1 MADTSFSLM
10 YAAQTGGAGS
20 GLLAGGSATDSLI
33 KPLSELKEALLTA
46 SLDIR
51 SLVRE
56 QVKLGAV
63 VLGLNTALAS
73 FKVPMVTAA
82 PAAGGESKSKL
93 KAEIEQRSP
102 PAYLQSAMALETAMA
117 QIKQVQGL
125 GGDLD
130 TLSKANLELAT
141 DKRVAGSGATVV
153 DLVQVEAAA
162 GRSGIGAGLKGA
174 DKEQVLLD
182 FAQDAAV
189 NASAFGISLKS
200 AGEMLSAWQL
210 SMKLDRTQGQLLA
223 DATQHLGNSGLNA
236 TAADIGSV
244 VQQSGESAVA
254 VGILPEQ
261 LAALSAALLNADVD
275 KAGAGAAVKSI
286 SAALGKGTQGSA
298 AEQSAWKA
306 LGLDPGKLTENVPD
320 NLVKAL
326 AALKQQPA
334 EQQTELVK
342 TLFGGDD
349 GVRKLLAKPEDLQK
363 AFSLVA
369 PAKLEGTSTLVPS
382 QATQGSLASPFKGEG
397 GVRQWMGKPGEA
409 QTPLSLLK
417 PDDPLTPAYS
427 GAIER
432 SAEPAGKDPQRSW
445 NAFDASFNRLI
456 TALAP
461 DATGTLDSLTNMT
474 NGVADMAEA
483 HPKTS
488 TALALAGA
496 GLSAIVVAV
505 MAKAFGNFTDKLLKG
520 VASKLPLGLGGLIAD
535 IEDPK
540 AKKTSAGNGAGHDCC
555 CKPLGGGTGDKPK
568 PRRSSTKPRRSS
580 TKPRVRR
587 EQTGRGG
594 KSPRTVPP
602 RPLRISAPPASP
614 ARPVLPRLSGTS
626 WPASMTAFAGSSAV
640 SPAPAASLSG
650 SYAKT
655 GRLLA
660 KRAPPLRLLSAGYE
674 MVTGAMKGDTRAVV
688 SSGASLAGSSAGAA
702 VGAALGT
709 LILPGV
715 GTAIGGWLGSMAGGA
730 IGESLG
736 DKLGTQVDR
745 LGSPAQVSKDLIA
758 TSAISTIPGALATP
772 AANQPVTFN
781 STININGQDQA
792 SAQALANL
800 VVQTT
805 MGQLGQIMPTNPL
818 ATRRDAALTDGVA
831 T

>member
-1 MADTSFSLM
+1 MS
-10 YAAQTGGAGS
+10 
-20 GLLAGGSATDSLI
+20 AGGSATDSLI

-153 DLVQVEAAA
+153 DLVQVQGAA

-342 TLFGGDD
+342 TLFGGDN

-382 QATQGSLASPFKGEG
+382 QATQGSFASPFKGEG

-445 NAFDASFNRLI
+445 NAFDASLNRLI

-474 NGVADMAEA
+474 NGVADLAEA

-520 VASKLPLGLGGLIAD
+520 VASKLPLGLGGLIAK

-540 AKKTSAGNGAGHDCC
+540 AEQTSAGNGAGHDCC
-555 CKPLGGGTGDKPK
+555 CCKPLGGGSGDKLK
-568 PRRSSTKPRRSS
+568 LRRSSTKPRRSS

-614 ARPVLPRLSGTS
+614 ARPVLPRMSGTS
-626 WPASMTAFAGSSAV
+626 WLASTTAFAGSSAV

-650 SYAKT
+650 SYAKA

-674 MVTGAMKGDTRAVV
+674 MVTGVMKGDTRAVV

-758 TSAISTIPGALATP
+758 TSAISTIPGAP
-772 AANQPVTFN
+772 AITAASQPVTFN
-781 STININGQDQA
+781 STININGQDQT

-805 MGQLGQIMPTNPL
+805 MGQLGQIMPTNSL

>member
-1 MADTSFSLM
+1 MANTSFSLM

-20 GLLAGGSATDSLI
+20 GLSAGGSATDSLI

-56 QVKLGAV
+56 QIKLGAV

-125 GGDLD
+125 TGDLD
-130 TLSKANLELAT
+130 TMSKANLKLAT

-153 DLVQVEAAA
+153 DLVQVEVAA

-189 NASAFGISLKS
+189 NAAAFGISLKS
-200 AGEMLSAWQL
+200 AGEMLSAWQV

-306 LGLDPGKLTENVPD
+306 LGLDPGKLTGNVPD

-326 AALKQQPA
+326 VALKQQPA
-334 EQQTELVK
+334 EQQAALIK
-342 TLFGGDD
+342 TLFSGDD

-369 PAKLEGTSTLVPS
+369 PATLEGTSTLVSS
-382 QATQGSLASPFKGEG
+382 QATQSSLVLPFKGEG

-417 PDDPLTPAYS
+417 PNDPLTPAYS

-445 NAFDASFNRLI
+445 NAFDASLNRLI

-488 TALALAGA
+488 TALALAGV

-555 CKPLGGGTGDKPK
+555 CKPLGGGTGDRLK
-568 PRRSSTKPRRSS
+568 PRRSSI
-580 TKPRVRR
+580 KPRVRR
-587 EQTGRGG
+587 EQTAQGA
-594 KSPRTVPP
+594 KSPRTVTP
-602 RPLRISAPPASP
+602 RPPRISAPLAP
-614 ARPVLPRLSGTS
+614 PVLPRMSGTY
-626 WPASMTAFAGSSAV
+626 WPGTMTAFAGSSAV
-640 SPAPAASLSG
+640 SSAPAASLSG
-650 SYAKT
+650 SYARA

-674 MVTGAMKGDTRAVV
+674 MVTGVMKGDKRAVV

-730 IGESLG
+730 IGDSLG

-758 TSAISTIPGALATP
+758 TSAISTIPGASATT
-772 AANQPVTFN
+772 AASQPVTFN
-781 STININGQDQA
+781 STININGQDQT

-805 MGQLGQIMPTNPL
+805 MGQLGQIMPINPL

>member
-20 GLLAGGSATDSLI
+20 GLSAGGSATDSLI

-56 QVKLGAV
+56 QIKLGAV

-102 PAYLQSAMALETAMA
+102 AAYLQSAMALETAMA

-125 GGDLD
+125 SGDLD
-130 TLSKANLELAT
+130 TLSKANLKLAT

-153 DLVQVEAAA
+153 DLVQVEVAA

-200 AGEMLSAWQL
+200 AGEMLSAWQV

-244 VQQSGESAVA
+244 VQQSGESAIA
-254 VGILPEQ
+254 AGILPEQ

-275 KAGAGAAVKSI
+275 KAGAGAAVNSI
-286 SAALGKGTQGSA
+286 SAALGKGIQGSA

-326 AALKQQPA
+326 AALKQRPA
-334 EQQTELVK
+334 EQQTELIK
-342 TLFGGDD
+342 TLFSGDD

-369 PAKLEGTSTLVPS
+369 PAKLEGASTLVPS
-382 QATQGSLASPFKGEG
+382 PATQSSLASPFKGEG

-417 PDDPLTPAYS
+417 PNDPLTPAYS

-445 NAFDASFNRLI
+445 NAFDASLNRLI

-474 NGVADMAEA
+474 NGVADMAQA

-488 TALALAGA
+488 TALALAGV

-555 CKPLGGGTGDKPK
+555 CKPLGGGTGDKLK
-568 PRRSSTKPRRSS
+568 PRRSSI
-580 TKPRVRR
+580 KPRVRR

-594 KSPRTVPP
+594 KSPRTVTP
-602 RPLRISAPPASP
+602 RPPRISASPVSP
-614 ARPVLPRLSGTS
+614 ARPVLPRMSGTS

-650 SYAKT
+650 SYARA

-674 MVTGAMKGDTRAVV
+674 MVTGVMQGDKRAVV

-730 IGESLG
+730 IGDSLG
-736 DKLGTQVDR
+736 EKLGTQVDR

-758 TSAISTIPGALATP
+758 TSATSTIPGAPATT
-772 AANQPVTFN
+772 AASQPVTFN
-781 STININGQDQA
+781 STININGQDQT

>member
-10 YAAQTGGAGS
+10 YAAQTAGAGS
-20 GLLAGGSATDSLI
+20 GLSAGGSATDSLV

-56 QVKLGAV
+56 QIKLGAV

-73 FKVPMVTAA
+73 FKVPVVTAA

-102 PAYLQSAMALETAMA
+102 PAYLQSDMALETAMA
-117 QIKQVQGL
+117 QLRQVQGL
-125 GGDLD
+125 SGDLG
-130 TLSKANLELAT
+130 TLSKANLKLAT
-141 DKRVAGSGATVV
+141 DKRVSGSGATVV
-153 DLVQVEAAA
+153 DLVQVEVAA

-182 FAQDAAV
+182 FALDAAV

-200 AGEMLSAWQL
+200 AGEMLSAWQV
-210 SMKLDRTQGQLLA
+210 SMRLDQTQGQLLA
-223 DATQHLGNSGLNA
+223 DATQHLGNSGLNT

-254 VGILPEQ
+254 AGILPEQ

-275 KAGAGAAVKSI
+275 KAGAGASVKSI
-286 SAALGKGTQGSA
+286 SAALAKGPQGSA

-334 EQQTELVK
+334 EQQAALIK
-342 TLFGGDD
+342 TLFSGDD

-369 PAKLEGTSTLVPS
+369 PAKLEGTSSLVSS
-382 QATQGSLASPFKGEG
+382 QATQSSLASPFKGEG
-397 GVRQWMGKPGEA
+397 GVLQWMGKPGEA

-417 PDDPLTPAYS
+417 PNDPLTPAYS

-445 NAFDASFNRLI
+445 NAFDASLNRLI

-461 DATGTLDSLTNMT
+461 DATGSLDSLTNMT

-488 TALALAGA
+488 TALALAGV

-520 VASKLPLGLGGLIAD
+520 VASKLPFGLGGLIAD

-555 CKPLGGGTGDKPK
+555 CKPLGGGTGGRLK
-568 PRRSSTKPRRSS
+568 PRRSSI
-580 TKPRVRR
+580 KPRVRR
-587 EQTGRGG
+587 EQTGQGA
-594 KSPRTVPP
+594 KSPRTVTP
-602 RPLRISAPPASP
+602 RPPRISAPPAP
-614 ARPVLPRLSGTS
+614 PVLPRMSGS
-626 WPASMTAFAGSSAV
+626 YWPGTMTAFADSSAV
-640 SPAPAASLSG
+640 SSAPAAPLSG
-650 SYAKT
+650 SYARA

-660 KRAPPLRLLSAGYE
+660 RRAPPLRLLSAGYE
-674 MVTGAMKGDTRAVV
+674 MVNGVMSGDKRAVV
-688 SSGASLAGSSAGAA
+688 SSGASLAGSSVGAA

-715 GTAIGGWLGSMAGGA
+715 GTMVGGWLGSMAGGA

-758 TSAISTIPGALATP
+758 TSATSTNPAALAST
-772 AANQPVTFN
+772 AASQPVTFN
-781 STININGQDQA
+781 STIHINGQDQG

-805 MGQLGQIMPTNPL
+805 MSQLGQIMPTNPL

>member
-10 YAAQTGGAGS
+10 YAAQTAGAGS
-20 GLLAGGSATDSLI
+20 GLSAGGSATDSLI

-56 QVKLGAV
+56 QIKLGAV

-73 FKVPMVTAA
+73 FKVPVVTAA

-102 PAYLQSAMALETAMA
+102 PAYLQSDMALATAMA
-117 QIKQVQGL
+117 QLKQVQGL
-125 GGDLD
+125 SGDLD
-130 TLSKANLELAT
+130 RLSKANLKLAT

-153 DLVQVEAAA
+153 DLVQVEVAA

-200 AGEMLSAWQL
+200 AGEMLSAWQV

-254 VGILPEQ
+254 AGILPEQ

-334 EQQTELVK
+334 EQQAALIK
-342 TLFGGDD
+342 TLFSGDD

-369 PAKLEGTSTLVPS
+369 PAKLEGTSTLVSS
-382 QATQGSLASPFKGEG
+382 QAAQSSLASPFKGEG

-417 PDDPLTPAYS
+417 PNDPLIPAYS

-445 NAFDASFNRLI
+445 NAFDASLNRLI

-488 TALALAGA
+488 TALAVAGA

-520 VASKLPLGLGGLIAD
+520 VASKLPFGLGGLIAD

-540 AKKTSAGNGAGHDCC
+540 AKKTSAGDSAGHDCCC
-555 CKPLGGGTGDKPK
+555 CKPLGGGTGGKLK
-568 PRRSSTKPRRSS
+568 PRQSSIRARVGREKIGRVTPRA
-580 TKPRVRR
+580 PRIRA
-587 EQTGRGG
+587 
-594 KSPRTVPP
+594 P
-602 RPLRISAPPASP
+602 SAPLAPP
-614 ARPVLPRLSGTS
+614 TRPVFPLMSGT
-626 WPASMTAFAGSSAV
+626 PIPGTMTAFAGSSAV
-640 SPAPAASLSG
+640 RSAPAARLSG
-650 SYAKT
+650 SYARA

-660 KRAPPLRLLSAGYE
+660 RRAPPLRLLSAGYE
-674 MVTGAMKGDTRAVV
+674 MVTGVMKGDKRAVV

-715 GTAIGGWLGSMAGGA
+715 GTMVGGWLGSMAGGA
-730 IGESLG
+730 IGDSLG
-736 DKLGTQVDR
+736 DKLGKQVDR

-758 TSAISTIPGALATP
+758 TSATSTIPAALATTATT
-772 AANQPVTFN
+772 AASQPVTFN
-781 STININGQDQA
+781 STIHINGQDQG

-805 MGQLGQIMPTNPL
+805 MSQLGQIMPTNPL

>member
-10 YAAQTGGAGS
+10 YAAQTAGAGS
-20 GLLAGGSATDSLI
+20 GLSAGGSATDSLI

-56 QVKLGAV
+56 QIKLGAV

-125 GGDLD
+125 TGDLD
-130 TLSKANLELAT
+130 TMSKANLKLAT
-141 DKRVAGSGATVV
+141 DKRFAGSGATVV
-153 DLVQVEAAA
+153 DLVQVEVAA

-200 AGEMLSAWQL
+200 AGEMLSAWQV

-254 VGILPEQ
+254 AGILPEQ

-275 KAGAGAAVKSI
+275 KAGAGASVKSI
-286 SAALGKGTQGSA
+286 SAALAKGPQGSA

-320 NLVKAL
+320 SLVKAL

-334 EQQTELVK
+334 EQQAALIK
-342 TLFGGDD
+342 TLFSGDD

-382 QATQGSLASPFKGEG
+382 QATQSSLASPFKGEG
-397 GVRQWMGKPGEA
+397 GVRQWMGKPGQA

-417 PDDPLTPAYS
+417 PNDPLTPAYS

-445 NAFDASFNRLI
+445 NAFDASLNRLI

-474 NGVADMAEA
+474 NGVADIAEA

-488 TALALAGA
+488 TALALAGV

-520 VASKLPLGLGGLIAD
+520 VASKLPFGLGGLIAD

-555 CKPLGGGTGDKPK
+555 CKPLGGGTGGRLK
-568 PRRSSTKPRRSS
+568 PRRSSI
-580 TKPRVRR
+580 KPRVRR
-587 EQTGRGG
+587 EQTGQGA
-594 KSPRTVPP
+594 KSPRTVTP
-602 RPLRISAPPASP
+602 RPPRISAPPAP
-614 ARPVLPRLSGTS
+614 PVLPRMSGTY
-626 WPASMTAFAGSSAV
+626 WPGTMTAFAGSSAV
-640 SPAPAASLSG
+640 SPAPAAPLSG
-650 SYAKT
+650 SYARA

-660 KRAPPLRLLSAGYE
+660 RRAPPLRLLSAGYE
-674 MVTGAMKGDTRAVV
+674 MVNGVMSGDKRAVV
-688 SSGASLAGSSAGAA
+688 SSGASLAGSSVGAA

-715 GTAIGGWLGSMAGGA
+715 GTMVGGWLGSMAGGA

-758 TSAISTIPGALATP
+758 TSATSTIPAALAST
-772 AANQPVTFN
+772 AASQPVTFN
-781 STININGQDQA
+781 STIHINGQDQG

-805 MGQLGQIMPTNPL
+805 MSQLGQIMPTNPL

>member
-20 GLLAGGSATDSLI
+20 GLSAGGSATDSLI

-56 QVKLGAV
+56 QIKLGAV

-125 GGDLD
+125 SGDLD

-153 DLVQVEAAA
+153 DLVQVEVAA

-223 DATQHLGNSGLNA
+223 DATQHLGKSGLNA

-286 SAALGKGTQGSA
+286 SAALDKGTQGSA

-342 TLFGGDD
+342 TLFGGND

-382 QATQGSLASPFKGEG
+382 QAIQSSLASPFKGEG

-409 QTPLSLLK
+409 QTPLSLLE
-417 PDDPLTPAYS
+417 PNDPLTPAYS

-445 NAFDASFNRLI
+445 NAFDASLNRLI

-555 CKPLGGGTGDKPK
+555 CKPLGGGTGDKL
-568 PRRSSTKPRRSS
+568 KPRRSS

-594 KSPRTVPP
+594 KSPRTVTP

-614 ARPVLPRLSGTS
+614 ARPVLPRMSGTS

-650 SYAKT
+650 SYAKA

-674 MVTGAMKGDTRAVV
+674 MVTGVMKGDTRAVV

-758 TSAISTIPGALATP
+758 TSAISTIPGAP
-772 AANQPVTFN
+772 AITAASQPVTFN
-781 STININGQDQA
+781 STININGQDQT

-805 MGQLGQIMPTNPL
+805 MGQLGQIMPTNSL

>member
-20 GLLAGGSATDSLI
+20 GLSAGGSATDSLI

-56 QVKLGAV
+56 QIKLGAV
-63 VLGLNTALAS
+63 VLGLNTSLAS
-73 FKVPMVTAA
+73 FKVPVVTAA

-102 PAYLQSAMALETAMA
+102 PAYLQSDMALKTAMA
-117 QIKQVQGL
+117 QLKQVQGL
-125 GGDLD
+125 SGDLD
-130 TLSKANLELAT
+130 TLSKANLKLAT
-141 DKRVAGSGATVV
+141 DKRVAGTGATVV
-153 DLVQVEAAA
+153 DLVQVEVAA
-162 GRSGIGAGLKGA
+162 GRSGIGAGLKGT

-182 FAQDAAV
+182 FARDAAV

-200 AGEMLSAWQL
+200 AGEMLSGWQV

-223 DATQHLGNSGLNA
+223 DATQRLGNSGLNA

-254 VGILPEQ
+254 AGILPEQ

-306 LGLDPGKLTENVPD
+306 LGLDPGKLTESVPD

-334 EQQTELVK
+334 EQQAALIK
-342 TLFGGDD
+342 TLFSGDD

-363 AFSLVA
+363 AFSLIA
-369 PAKLEGTSTLVPS
+369 PTTLQGTSTLVS
-382 QATQGSLASPFKGEG
+382 SRAAQSSLASSFAGEG

-409 QTPLSLLK
+409 KTPISLLK

-432 SAEPAGKDPQRSW
+432 SAEPTGKDPQRSW
-445 NAFDASFNRLI
+445 NAFDASLNRLI

-520 VASKLPLGLGGLIAD
+520 VASKLPFGLGGLIAD

-540 AKKTSAGNGAGHDCC
+540 AKQTSAGNGAGHDCC
-555 CKPLGGGTGDKPK
+555 CCKPLGGRTGDKLK
-568 PRRSSTKPRRSS
+568 PRQSSIRA
-580 TKPRVRR
+580 RVRGV
-587 EQTGRGG
+587 QTGRDV
-594 KSPRTVPP
+594 KSPRAVTP
-602 RPLRISAPPASP
+602 RPPRISAPP
-614 ARPVLPRLSGTS
+614 ARPVLPRMSSTYWPGT
-626 WPASMTAFAGSSAV
+626 MTAFAGSSAV
-640 SPAPAASLSG
+640 SSAPAAPLSG
-650 SYAKT
+650 SYARA

-660 KRAPPLRLLSAGYE
+660 RRAPPLRLLSAGYE
-674 MVTGAMKGDTRAVV
+674 MVTGVMNGDKRAVV

-715 GTAIGGWLGSMAGGA
+715 GTMVGGWLGSMAGGA
-730 IGESLG
+730 IGDSLG
-736 DKLGTQVDR
+736 DKLGKQVDR

-758 TSAISTIPGALATP
+758 TSTIPAALATT
-772 AANQPVTFN
+772 AASQPVTFN
-781 STININGQDQA
+781 STIHINGQDQG

-805 MGQLGQIMPTNPL
+805 MNQLGQIMPTNPL

>member
-10 YAAQTGGAGS
+10 YAAQTAGAGS
-20 GLLAGGSATDSLI
+20 GLSAGGPATDSLV

-56 QVKLGAV
+56 QIKLGAV

-73 FKVPMVTAA
+73 FKVPVVTAA

-102 PAYLQSAMALETAMA
+102 PAYLQSDMALETAMA
-117 QIKQVQGL
+117 QLRQVQGL
-125 GGDLD
+125 SGDLG
-130 TLSKANLELAT
+130 TLSKANLKLAT
-141 DKRVAGSGATVV
+141 DKRVSGSGATVV
-153 DLVQVEAAA
+153 DLVQVEVAA

-182 FAQDAAV
+182 FALDAAV

-200 AGEMLSAWQL
+200 AGEMLSAWQV
-210 SMKLDRTQGQLLA
+210 SMRLDQTQGQLLA
-223 DATQHLGNSGLNA
+223 DATQHLGNSGLNT

-254 VGILPEQ
+254 AGILPEQ

-275 KAGAGAAVKSI
+275 KAGAGASVKSI
-286 SAALGKGTQGSA
+286 SAALAKGPQGSA

-334 EQQTELVK
+334 EQQAALIK
-342 TLFGGDD
+342 TLFSGDD

-369 PAKLEGTSTLVPS
+369 PAKLEGTSSLVSS
-382 QATQGSLASPFKGEG
+382 QATQSSLASPFKGEG
-397 GVRQWMGKPGEA
+397 GVLQWMGKPGEA

-417 PDDPLTPAYS
+417 PNDPLTPAYS

-432 SAEPAGKDPQRSW
+432 SAEPVGKDPQRSW
-445 NAFDASFNRLI
+445 NAFDASLNRLI

-488 TALALAGA
+488 TALALAGV

-520 VASKLPLGLGGLIAD
+520 VASKLPFGLGGLIAD

-555 CKPLGGGTGDKPK
+555 CKPLGGGTGDRLK
-568 PRRSSTKPRRSS
+568 PRRSSI
-580 TKPRVRR
+580 KPRVRR
-587 EQTGRGG
+587 EQTGQGA
-594 KSPRTVPP
+594 KSPRTVTP
-602 RPLRISAPPASP
+602 RPPRISAPPAP
-614 ARPVLPRLSGTS
+614 PVLPRMSGS
-626 WPASMTAFAGSSAV
+626 YWPGTMTAFAGSSAV
-640 SPAPAASLSG
+640 SSAPAAPLSG
-650 SYAKT
+650 SYARA

-660 KRAPPLRLLSAGYE
+660 RRAPPLRLLSAGYE
-674 MVTGAMKGDTRAVV
+674 MVNGVMSGDKRAVV
-688 SSGASLAGSSAGAA
+688 SSGASLAGSSVGAA

-715 GTAIGGWLGSMAGGA
+715 GTMVGGWLGSMAGGA

-758 TSAISTIPGALATP
+758 TSATSTNPAALAST
-772 AANQPVTFN
+772 AASQPVTFN
-781 STININGQDQA
+781 STIHINGQDQG

-805 MGQLGQIMPTNPL
+805 MSQLGQIMPTNPL

>member
-20 GLLAGGSATDSLI
+20 GLSAGGSATDSLI

-56 QVKLGAV
+56 QIKLGAV
-63 VLGLNTALAS
+63 VLGLNTSLAS
-73 FKVPMVTAA
+73 FKVPVVTAA

-102 PAYLQSAMALETAMA
+102 PAYLKSDMALKTAMA
-117 QIKQVQGL
+117 QLKQVQGL
-125 GGDLD
+125 SGDLD
-130 TLSKANLELAT
+130 TLSKANLKLAT
-141 DKRVAGSGATVV
+141 DKRVAGTGATVV
-153 DLVQVEAAA
+153 DLVQVEVAA
-162 GRSGIGAGLKGA
+162 GRSGIGAGLKGT

-182 FAQDAAV
+182 FARDAAV

-200 AGEMLSAWQL
+200 AGEMLSGWQV

-223 DATQHLGNSGLNA
+223 DATQRLGNSGLNA

-254 VGILPEQ
+254 AGILPEQ

-306 LGLDPGKLTENVPD
+306 LGLDPGKLTESVPD

-334 EQQTELVK
+334 EQQAALIK
-342 TLFGGDD
+342 TLFSGDD

-363 AFSLVA
+363 AFSLIA
-369 PAKLEGTSTLVPS
+369 PTTLQGTSTLVS
-382 QATQGSLASPFKGEG
+382 SRAAQSSLASSFAGEG

-409 QTPLSLLK
+409 KTPISLLK

-432 SAEPAGKDPQRSW
+432 SAEPTGKDPQRSW
-445 NAFDASFNRLI
+445 NAFDASLNRLI

-520 VASKLPLGLGGLIAD
+520 VASKLPFGLGGLIAD

-540 AKKTSAGNGAGHDCC
+540 AKQTSAGNGAGHDCC
-555 CKPLGGGTGDKPK
+555 CCKPLGGRTGDKLK
-568 PRRSSTKPRRSS
+568 PRQSSIRA
-580 TKPRVRR
+580 RVRGV
-587 EQTGRGG
+587 QTGRDV
-594 KSPRTVPP
+594 KSPRAVTP
-602 RPLRISAPPASP
+602 RPPRISAPP
-614 ARPVLPRLSGTS
+614 ARPVLPRMSSTYWPGT
-626 WPASMTAFAGSSAV
+626 MTAFAGSSAV
-640 SPAPAASLSG
+640 SSAPAAPLSG
-650 SYAKT
+650 SYARA

-660 KRAPPLRLLSAGYE
+660 RRAPPLRLLSAGYE
-674 MVTGAMKGDTRAVV
+674 MVTGVMNGDKRAVV

-715 GTAIGGWLGSMAGGA
+715 GTMVGGWLGSMAGGA
-730 IGESLG
+730 IGDSLG
-736 DKLGTQVDR
+736 DKLGKQVDR
-745 LGSPAQVSKDLIA
+745 LGSSAQVSKDLIA
-758 TSAISTIPGALATP
+758 TSTIPAALATT
-772 AANQPVTFN
+772 AASQPVTFN
-781 STININGQDQA
+781 STIHINGQDQG

-805 MGQLGQIMPTNPL
+805 MNQLGQIMPTNPL

>member
-10 YAAQTGGAGS
+10 YAAQTAGAGS
-20 GLLAGGSATDSLI
+20 GLSAGGSATDSLV

-56 QVKLGAV
+56 QIKLGAV

-73 FKVPMVTAA
+73 FKVPVGTAA

-102 PAYLQSAMALETAMA
+102 PAYLQSDMALETAMA
-117 QIKQVQGL
+117 QLKQVQGL
-125 GGDLD
+125 SGDLD
-130 TLSKANLELAT
+130 TLSKANLKLAT
-141 DKRVAGSGATVV
+141 DKRVSGSGATVV
-153 DLVQVEAAA
+153 DLVQVEVAA

-200 AGEMLSAWQL
+200 AGEMLSAWQV

-223 DATQHLGNSGLNA
+223 DATQHLGNSGLSA

-286 SAALGKGTQGSA
+286 SAALGKGSQGSA

-306 LGLDPGKLTENVPD
+306 LGLDPGKLTENAPD

-334 EQQTELVK
+334 EQQTELIK
-342 TLFGGDD
+342 TLFSGDD

-363 AFSLVA
+363 AFSRVS

-382 QATQGSLASPFKGEG
+382 QATQSTLASPFKGER
-397 GVRQWMGKPGEA
+397 GVRQWMGTAGEA
-409 QTPLSLLK
+409 HTPLSLLK
-417 PDDPLTPAYS
+417 PNDPLTPAYS

-445 NAFDASFNRLI
+445 NAFDASLNRLI

-555 CKPLGGGTGDKPK
+555 CQPLGGGAGDKLK
-568 PRRSSTKPRRSS
+568 PRRSSI
-580 TKPRVRR
+580 KPRVRR

-594 KSPRTVPP
+594 KSPRTVTP
-602 RPLRISAPPASP
+602 RPPRISAPPVSP
-614 ARPVLPRLSGTS
+614 AQTVLPRMSGTS

-650 SYAKT
+650 SYART

-674 MVTGAMKGDTRAVV
+674 MVTGVMNGDKRAVV

-709 LILPGV
+709 LIFPGV

-730 IGESLG
+730 IGDSLG

-745 LGSPAQVSKDLIA
+745 LGSPAQVSENLIA
-758 TSAISTIPGALATP
+758 TAATSTIPGAPATT
-772 AANQPVTFN
+772 AASQPVTFN
-781 STININGQDQA
+781 STININGQDQT

>member
-10 YAAQTGGAGS
+10 YAAQTAGAGS
-20 GLLAGGSATDSLI
+20 GLSAGGSATDSLV

-56 QVKLGAV
+56 QIKLGAV

-73 FKVPMVTAA
+73 FKVPVVTAA

-102 PAYLQSAMALETAMA
+102 PAYLQSDMALETAMA
-117 QIKQVQGL
+117 QLRQVQGL
-125 GGDLD
+125 SGDLG
-130 TLSKANLELAT
+130 TLSKANLKLAT
-141 DKRVAGSGATVV
+141 DKRVSGSGATVV
-153 DLVQVEAAA
+153 DLVQVEVAA

-182 FAQDAAV
+182 FALDAAV

-200 AGEMLSAWQL
+200 AGEMLSAWQV
-210 SMKLDRTQGQLLA
+210 SMRLDQTQGQLLA
-223 DATQHLGNSGLNA
+223 DATQHLGNSGLNT

-254 VGILPEQ
+254 AGILPEQ

-275 KAGAGAAVKSI
+275 KAGAGASVKSI
-286 SAALGKGTQGSA
+286 SAALAKGPQGSA

-334 EQQTELVK
+334 EQQAALIK
-342 TLFGGDD
+342 TLFSGDD

-369 PAKLEGTSTLVPS
+369 PAKLEGTSSLVSS
-382 QATQGSLASPFKGEG
+382 QATQSSLASPFKGEG
-397 GVRQWMGKPGEA
+397 GVLQWMGKPGEA

-417 PDDPLTPAYS
+417 PNDPLTPAYS

-445 NAFDASFNRLI
+445 NAFDASLNRLI

-488 TALALAGA
+488 TALALAGV

-520 VASKLPLGLGGLIAD
+520 VASKLPFGLGGLIAD

-555 CKPLGGGTGDKPK
+555 CKPLGGGTGDRLK
-568 PRRSSTKPRRSS
+568 PRRSSI
-580 TKPRVRR
+580 KPRVRR
-587 EQTGRGG
+587 EQTGQGA
-594 KSPRTVPP
+594 KSPRTVTP
-602 RPLRISAPPASP
+602 RPPRISAPPAP
-614 ARPVLPRLSGTS
+614 PVLPRMSGS
-626 WPASMTAFAGSSAV
+626 YWPGTMTAFAGSSAV
-640 SPAPAASLSG
+640 SSAPAAPLSG
-650 SYAKT
+650 SYARA

-660 KRAPPLRLLSAGYE
+660 RRAPPLRLLSAGYE
-674 MVTGAMKGDTRAVV
+674 MVNGVMSGDKRAVV
-688 SSGASLAGSSAGAA
+688 SSGASLAGSSVGAA

-715 GTAIGGWLGSMAGGA
+715 GTMVGGWLGSMAGGA

-758 TSAISTIPGALATP
+758 TSATSTNPAALAST
-772 AANQPVTFN
+772 AASQPVTFN
-781 STININGQDQA
+781 STIHINGQDQG

-805 MGQLGQIMPTNPL
+805 MSQLGQIMPTNPL

>member
-1 MADTSFSLM
+1 MANTSFSLM

-20 GLLAGGSATDSLI
+20 GLSAGGSATDSLV

-56 QVKLGAV
+56 QIKLGAV

-73 FKVPMVTAA
+73 FKVPVVTAA

-102 PAYLQSAMALETAMA
+102 PAYLQSDMALETAMA
-117 QIKQVQGL
+117 QLRQVQGL
-125 GGDLD
+125 SGDLG
-130 TLSKANLELAT
+130 TLSKANLKLAT
-141 DKRVAGSGATVV
+141 DKRVSGSGATVV
-153 DLVQVEAAA
+153 DLVQVEVAA

-182 FAQDAAV
+182 FALDAAV

-200 AGEMLSAWQL
+200 AGEMLSAWQV
-210 SMKLDRTQGQLLA
+210 SMRLDQTQGQLLA
-223 DATQHLGNSGLNA
+223 DATQHLGNSGLNT

-254 VGILPEQ
+254 AGILPEQ

-275 KAGAGAAVKSI
+275 KAGAGASVKSI
-286 SAALGKGTQGSA
+286 SAALAKGPQGSA

-334 EQQTELVK
+334 EQQAALIK
-342 TLFGGDD
+342 TLFSGDD

-369 PAKLEGTSTLVPS
+369 PAKLEGTSSLVSS
-382 QATQGSLASPFKGEG
+382 QATQSSLASPFKGEG
-397 GVRQWMGKPGEA
+397 GVLQWMGKPGEA

-417 PDDPLTPAYS
+417 PNDPLTPAYS

-445 NAFDASFNRLI
+445 NAFDASLNRLI

-488 TALALAGA
+488 TALALAGV

-520 VASKLPLGLGGLIAD
+520 VASKLPFGLGGLIAD

-555 CKPLGGGTGDKPK
+555 CKPLGGGTGDRLK
-568 PRRSSTKPRRSS
+568 PRRSSV
-580 TKPRVRR
+580 KPRVRR
-587 EQTGRGG
+587 EQTGQGA
-594 KSPRTVPP
+594 KSPRTVTP
-602 RPLRISAPPASP
+602 RPPRISAPPAP
-614 ARPVLPRLSGTS
+614 PVLPRMSGS
-626 WPASMTAFAGSSAV
+626 YWPGTMTAFAGSSAV
-640 SPAPAASLSG
+640 SSAPAAPLSG
-650 SYAKT
+650 SYARA

-660 KRAPPLRLLSAGYE
+660 RRAPPLRLLSAGYE
-674 MVTGAMKGDTRAVV
+674 MVNGVMSGDKRAVV
-688 SSGASLAGSSAGAA
+688 SSGASLAGSSVGAA

-715 GTAIGGWLGSMAGGA
+715 GTMVGGWLGSMAGGA

-758 TSAISTIPGALATP
+758 TSATSTNPAALAST
-772 AANQPVTFN
+772 AASQPVTFN
-781 STININGQDQA
+781 STIHINGQDQG

-805 MGQLGQIMPTNPL
+805 MSQLGQIMPTNPL
-818 ATRRDAALTDGVA
+818 ATRRDAALTDGFA

>member
-20 GLLAGGSATDSLI
+20 GLSAGGSATDSLI

-56 QVKLGAV
+56 QIKLGAV

-102 PAYLQSAMALETAMA
+102 AAYLQSAMALETAMA
-117 QIKQVQGL
+117 QLKQVQGL
-125 GGDLD
+125 SGDLD
-130 TLSKANLELAT
+130 TLSKANLKLAT

-153 DLVQVEAAA
+153 DLVQVEVAA

-200 AGEMLSAWQL
+200 AGEMLSAWQV

-254 VGILPEQ
+254 TGILPEQ

-275 KAGAGAAVKSI
+275 KAGAGASVKSI
-286 SAALGKGTQGSA
+286 SAALAKGPQGSA

-334 EQQTELVK
+334 EQQTALIK
-342 TLFGGDD
+342 TLFSGDD

-369 PAKLEGTSTLVPS
+369 PAKLEGTSSLVSS
-382 QATQGSLASPFKGEG
+382 QATQSSLASPFKGEG
-397 GVRQWMGKPGEA
+397 GVLQWMGKPGQA

-417 PDDPLTPAYS
+417 PNDPLTPAYS

-445 NAFDASFNRLI
+445 NAFDASLNRLI

-488 TALALAGA
+488 TALALAGV

-520 VASKLPLGLGGLIAD
+520 VAAKLPFGLGGLIAD

-540 AKKTSAGNGAGHDCC
+540 AKKASAGNGAGHDCC
-555 CKPLGGGTGDKPK
+555 CKPLGGGTGDRLK
-568 PRRSSTKPRRSS
+568 PRRSSI
-580 TKPRVRR
+580 KPRVRR
-587 EQTGRGG
+587 EQTGQGA
-594 KSPRTVPP
+594 KSPRTVAP
-602 RPLRISAPPASP
+602 RPPRISAPPAP
-614 ARPVLPRLSGTS
+614 PVLPRMSGTY
-626 WPASMTAFAGSSAV
+626 WPGTMTAFAGSSAV
-640 SPAPAASLSG
+640 SPAPAAPLSG
-650 SYAKT
+650 SYARA

-660 KRAPPLRLLSAGYE
+660 RRAPPLRLLSAGYE
-674 MVTGAMKGDTRAVV
+674 MVNGVMSGDKRAVV
-688 SSGASLAGSSAGAA
+688 SSGASLAGSSVGAA

-715 GTAIGGWLGSMAGGA
+715 GTMVGGWLGSMAGGA

-758 TSAISTIPGALATP
+758 TSATSTIPAALAST
-772 AANQPVTFN
+772 AASQPVTFN
-781 STININGQDQA
+781 STIHINGQDQG

-805 MGQLGQIMPTNPL
+805 MSQLGQIMPTNPL

>member
-10 YAAQTGGAGS
+10 YAAQTAGAGS
-20 GLLAGGSATDSLI
+20 GLSAGGSATDSLV

-56 QVKLGAV
+56 QIKLGAV

-102 PAYLQSAMALETAMA
+102 PAYLQSDMALETAMA

-125 GGDLD
+125 TGDLD
-130 TLSKANLELAT
+130 TLSKANLKLAT

-153 DLVQVEAAA
+153 DLVQVEVAA

-200 AGEMLSAWQL
+200 AGEMLSAWQV

-254 VGILPEQ
+254 AGILPEQ

-275 KAGAGAAVKSI
+275 KAGAGASVKSI
-286 SAALGKGTQGSA
+286 SAALAKGPQGSA

-334 EQQTELVK
+334 EQQAALIK
-342 TLFGGDD
+342 TLFSGDD

-369 PAKLEGTSTLVPS
+369 PTKLEGTSSLVSS
-382 QATQGSLASPFKGEG
+382 QAIQSSHPSPFKGEG
-397 GVRQWMGKPGEA
+397 GVLQWMGKPGEA

-417 PDDPLTPAYS
+417 PNDPLTPAYS

-445 NAFDASFNRLI
+445 NAFDASLNRLI

-488 TALALAGA
+488 TALALAGV

-520 VASKLPLGLGGLIAD
+520 VASKLPFGLGGLIAD

-540 AKKTSAGNGAGHDCC
+540 AKKTSVGNGAGHDCC
-555 CKPLGGGTGDKPK
+555 CKPLGGGTGGRLK
-568 PRRSSTKPRRSS
+568 PRRSSI
-580 TKPRVRR
+580 KPRVRR
-587 EQTGRGG
+587 EQTGQGA
-594 KSPRTVPP
+594 KSPRTVTP
-602 RPLRISAPPASP
+602 RPPRISAPPAP
-614 ARPVLPRLSGTS
+614 PVLPRMSGTY
-626 WPASMTAFAGSSAV
+626 WPGTMTAFAGSSAV
-640 SPAPAASLSG
+640 SPAPAAPLSG
-650 SYAKT
+650 SYARA

-660 KRAPPLRLLSAGYE
+660 RRAPPLRLLSAGYE
-674 MVTGAMKGDTRAVV
+674 MVNGVMSGDKRAVV
-688 SSGASLAGSSAGAA
+688 SSGASLAGSSVGAA

-715 GTAIGGWLGSMAGGA
+715 GTMVGGWLGSMAGGA

-758 TSAISTIPGALATP
+758 TSATSTIPAALAST
-772 AANQPVTFN
+772 AASQPVTFN
-781 STININGQDQA
+781 STIHINGQDQG

-805 MGQLGQIMPTNPL
+805 MSQLGQIMPTNPL

>member
-1 MADTSFSLM
+1 MADTK
-10 YAAQTGGAGS
+10 YAPMLASEIGSMAFGNARLPGAS
-20 GLLAGGSATDSLI
+20 IAGGSATDSLV

-56 QVKLGAV
+56 QIKLGAV

-73 FKVPMVTAA
+73 FKVPVVTAA

-102 PAYLQSAMALETAMA
+102 PAYLQSDMALETAMA
-117 QIKQVQGL
+117 QLRQVQGL
-125 GGDLD
+125 SGDLG
-130 TLSKANLELAT
+130 TLSKANLKLAT
-141 DKRVAGSGATVV
+141 DKRVSGSGATVV
-153 DLVQVEAAA
+153 DLVQVEVAA

-182 FAQDAAV
+182 FALDAAV

-200 AGEMLSAWQL
+200 AGEMLSAWQV
-210 SMKLDRTQGQLLA
+210 SMRLDQTQGQLLA
-223 DATQHLGNSGLNA
+223 DATQHLGNSGLNT

-254 VGILPEQ
+254 AGILPEQ

-275 KAGAGAAVKSI
+275 KAGAGASVKSI
-286 SAALGKGTQGSA
+286 SAALAKGPQGSA

-334 EQQTELVK
+334 EQQAALIK
-342 TLFGGDD
+342 TLFSGDD

-369 PAKLEGTSTLVPS
+369 PAKLEGTSSLVSS
-382 QATQGSLASPFKGEG
+382 QATQSSLASPFKGEG
-397 GVRQWMGKPGEA
+397 GVLQWMGKPGEA

-417 PDDPLTPAYS
+417 PNDPLTPAYS

-445 NAFDASFNRLI
+445 NAFDASLNRLI

-488 TALALAGA
+488 TALALAGV

-520 VASKLPLGLGGLIAD
+520 VASKLPFGLGGLIAD

-555 CKPLGGGTGDKPK
+555 CKPLGGGTGDRLK
-568 PRRSSTKPRRSS
+568 PRRSSIKSDVNKPV
-580 TKPRVRR
+580 KVR
-587 EQTGRGG
+587 
-594 KSPRTVPP
+594 K
-602 RPLRISAPPASP
+602 AP
-614 ARPVLPRLSGTS
+614 AR
-626 WPASMTAFAGSSAV
+626 
-640 SPAPAASLSG
+640 
-650 SYAKT
+650 
-655 GRLLA
+655 
-660 KRAPPLRLLSAGYE
+660 
-674 MVTGAMKGDTRAVV
+674 
-688 SSGASLAGSSAGAA
+688 
-702 VGAALGT
+702 
-709 LILPGV
+709 
-715 GTAIGGWLGSMAGGA
+715 
-730 IGESLG
+730 
-736 DKLGTQVDR
+736 
-745 LGSPAQVSKDLIA
+745 
-758 TSAISTIPGALATP
+758 
-772 AANQPVTFN
+772 
-781 STININGQDQA
+781 
-792 SAQALANL
+792 
-800 VVQTT
+800 
-805 MGQLGQIMPTNPL
+805 
-818 ATRRDAALTDGVA
+818 
-831 T
+831 

>member
-10 YAAQTGGAGS
+10 YAAQTGDAGS
-20 GLLAGGSATDSLI
+20 GLSAGGSATDSLI

-56 QVKLGAV
+56 QIKLGAV
-63 VLGLNTALAS
+63 VLGLNTAPAS

-93 KAEIEQRSP
+93 KGEIEQRSP

-125 GGDLD
+125 SGDLD

-153 DLVQVEAAA
+153 DLVQVEVAA

-200 AGEMLSAWQL
+200 AGEMLSGWQL

-334 EQQTELVK
+334 DQQTKLVK

-445 NAFDASFNRLI
+445 NAFDASLNRLI

-488 TALALAGA
+488 TALALAGV

-555 CKPLGGGTGDKPK
+555 CKPLGGGTGDKLK
-568 PRRSSTKPRRSS
+568 PRRSSI
-580 TKPRVRR
+580 KPRVRR
-587 EQTGRGG
+587 ERTGRGG
-594 KSPRTVPP
+594 KSPRTVTP
-602 RPLRISAPPASP
+602 RSPRISAPPASP
-614 ARPVLPRLSGTS
+614 ARPVLPRMSGTS
-626 WPASMTAFAGSSAV
+626 WPASMTAFAGSSAA

-650 SYAKT
+650 TYAKA

-674 MVTGAMKGDTRAVV
+674 MVTGVMKGDTRAVV

-730 IGESLG
+730 IGDSLG
-736 DKLGTQVDR
+736 HKLGTQVDR

-758 TSAISTIPGALATP
+758 TSAISTIPGAPATT
-772 AANQPVTFN
+772 AASQPVTFN
-781 STININGQDQA
+781 STININGQDQT

>member
-10 YAAQTGGAGS
+10 YAAQTAGAGS
-20 GLLAGGSATDSLI
+20 GLSAGGSATDSLV

-56 QVKLGAV
+56 QIKLGAV

-73 FKVPMVTAA
+73 FKVPVVTAA

-102 PAYLQSAMALETAMA
+102 PAYLQSDMALETAMA
-117 QIKQVQGL
+117 QLKQVQGL
-125 GGDLD
+125 SGDLG
-130 TLSKANLELAT
+130 TLSKANLKLAT
-141 DKRVAGSGATVV
+141 DKRVSGSGATVV
-153 DLVQVEAAA
+153 DLVQVEVAA

-182 FAQDAAV
+182 FALDAAV

-200 AGEMLSAWQL
+200 AGEMLSAWQV
-210 SMKLDRTQGQLLA
+210 SMRLDHTQGQLLA
-223 DATQHLGNSGLNA
+223 DATQHLGNSGLNT

-254 VGILPEQ
+254 AGILPEQ

-275 KAGAGAAVKSI
+275 KAGAGASVKSI
-286 SAALGKGTQGSA
+286 SAALAKGPQGSA

-334 EQQTELVK
+334 EQQAALIK
-342 TLFGGDD
+342 TLFSGDD

-369 PAKLEGTSTLVPS
+369 PAKLEGTSSLVSS
-382 QATQGSLASPFKGEG
+382 QATQSSLASPFKGEG
-397 GVRQWMGKPGEA
+397 GVLQWMGKPGEA

-417 PDDPLTPAYS
+417 PNDPLTPAYS

-445 NAFDASFNRLI
+445 NAFDASLNRLI

-488 TALALAGA
+488 TALALAGV

-520 VASKLPLGLGGLIAD
+520 VASKLPFGLGGLIAD

-555 CKPLGGGTGDKPK
+555 CKPLGGGTGDRLK
-568 PRRSSTKPRRSS
+568 PRRSSI
-580 TKPRVRR
+580 KPRVRR
-587 EQTGRGG
+587 EQTGQGA
-594 KSPRTVPP
+594 KSPRTVTPRPP
-602 RPLRISAPPASP
+602 RISTPPAP
-614 ARPVLPRLSGTS
+614 PVLPRMSGS
-626 WPASMTAFAGSSAV
+626 YWPGTMTAFAGSSVV
-640 SPAPAASLSG
+640 SSAPAAPLSG
-650 SYAKT
+650 SYARA

-660 KRAPPLRLLSAGYE
+660 RRAPPLRLLSAGYE
-674 MVTGAMKGDTRAVV
+674 MVNGVMSGDKRAVV
-688 SSGASLAGSSAGAA
+688 SSGASLAGSSVGAA

-715 GTAIGGWLGSMAGGA
+715 GTMVGGWLGSMAGGA

-758 TSAISTIPGALATP
+758 TSPTSTNP
-772 AANQPVTFN
+772 AAIASTAASQPVTFN
-781 STININGQDQA
+781 STIHINGQDQG

-805 MGQLGQIMPTNPL
+805 ISQLGQIMPTNPL

>member
-20 GLLAGGSATDSLI
+20 GLSAGGSATDSLI

-56 QVKLGAV
+56 QIKLGAV
-63 VLGLNTALAS
+63 VLGLNTAMAS
-73 FKVPMVTAA
+73 FKVPVVTAA

-102 PAYLQSAMALETAMA
+102 PAYLQSDMALKTAMA
-117 QIKQVQGL
+117 QLGQVQGL
-125 GGDLD
+125 SGDLD
-130 TLSKANLELAT
+130 SLSKANLKLAS

-153 DLVQVEAAA
+153 DLVQVEVAA
-162 GRSGIGAGLKGA
+162 GRSGIGAGLEGA
-174 DKEQVLLD
+174 DKEQVLLG

-200 AGEMLSAWQL
+200 AGEMLSAWQV

-254 VGILPEQ
+254 AGILPEQ

-286 SAALGKGTQGSA
+286 SAALAKGTQGSA

-334 EQQTELVK
+334 EQQTALIK
-342 TLFGGDD
+342 TLFSGDD

-369 PAKLEGTSTLVPS
+369 PAKLEGTSTLVSS
-382 QATQGSLASPFKGEG
+382 QATQSSLASPYKGEG

-417 PDDPLTPAYS
+417 PNDPLTPAYS

-445 NAFDASFNRLI
+445 NAFDASLNRLV

-461 DATGTLDSLTNMT
+461 DAAGTLDSLTNMT

-483 HPKTS
+483 YPKTS
-488 TALALAGA
+488 TTLALAGA

-520 VASKLPLGLGGLIAD
+520 VASKLPFGLGGLIAD

-540 AKKTSAGNGAGHDCC
+540 AKKTIAGNGVGHDCC
-555 CKPLGGGTGDKPK
+555 CCSCKPLGGGTGGKLK
-568 PRRSSTKPRRSS
+568 TRRASIT
-580 TKPRVRR
+580 PRVGR
-587 EQTGRGG
+587 EKIGRVT
-594 KSPRTVPP
+594 PRAP
-602 RPLRISAPPASP
+602 RIIAPSAPLAPPTRS
-614 ARPVLPRLSGTS
+614 VLPPMSGTY
-626 WPASMTAFAGSSAV
+626 WPGTMTAFSGSSAAR
-640 SPAPAASLSG
+640 SAPAAPLSG
-650 SYAKT
+650 SYARA

-660 KRAPPLRLLSAGYE
+660 RRAPPLRLLSAGYE
-674 MVTGAMKGDTRAVV
+674 MVTGVMTGDKRAVV

-715 GTAIGGWLGSMAGGA
+715 GTVIGGWLGSMAGGA

-758 TSAISTIPGALATP
+758 TSATSTIPAAP
-772 AANQPVTFN
+772 AATAASQPVTFN
-781 STININGQDQA
+781 STININGQDQG

-805 MGQLGQIMPTNPL
+805 MSQLGQIMPTNPL

>member
-20 GLLAGGSATDSLI
+20 GLSAGGSATDSLI

-56 QVKLGAV
+56 QIKLGAV
-63 VLGLNTALAS
+63 VLGLNTAMAS
-73 FKVPMVTAA
+73 FKVPVVTAA

-102 PAYLQSAMALETAMA
+102 PAYLQSDMALETAMA
-117 QIKQVQGL
+117 QLKQVQGL
-125 GGDLD
+125 SGDLD
-130 TLSKANLELAT
+130 TLSKANLKLAT

-153 DLVQVEAAA
+153 DLVQVEVAA

-200 AGEMLSAWQL
+200 AGEMLSAWQV
-210 SMKLDRTQGQLLA
+210 SMKLDRAQGQLLA
-223 DATQHLGNSGLNA
+223 DATQQLGNSGLNA

-254 VGILPEQ
+254 AGILPEQ

-326 AALKQQPA
+326 ATLKQQPA
-334 EQQTELVK
+334 EQQAALVK
-342 TLFGGDD
+342 TLFSGDD

-363 AFSLVA
+363 AFALVA
-369 PAKLEGTSTLVPS
+369 PAKLEGTSTLVSS
-382 QATQGSLASPFKGEG
+382 QAAQSSLASSFAGLG

-409 QTPLSLLK
+409 QTPISLLK

-445 NAFDASFNRLI
+445 NAFDASLNRLI

-488 TALALAGA
+488 TALAVAGA

-555 CKPLGGGTGDKPK
+555 CKPLGGGTGDKL
-568 PRRSSTKPRRSS
+568 KPRRSS

-614 ARPVLPRLSGTS
+614 ARPVLPRMSGTS

-650 SYAKT
+650 SYAKA

-674 MVTGAMKGDTRAVV
+674 MVTGVMKGDTRAVV

-758 TSAISTIPGALATP
+758 TSAISTIPGVP
-772 AANQPVTFN
+772 AITAASQPVTFN
-781 STININGQDQA
+781 STININGQDQT

-805 MGQLGQIMPTNPL
+805 MGQLGQIMPTNSL

>member
-10 YAAQTGGAGS
+10 YAAQTGDAGS
-20 GLLAGGSATDSLI
+20 GLSAGGSATDSLI

-56 QVKLGAV
+56 QIKLGAV

-82 PAAGGESKSKL
+82 PTAGGESKSKL

-117 QIKQVQGL
+117 QIKQVPGL
-125 GGDLD
+125 SGDLD
-130 TLSKANLELAT
+130 TLSKANLELVT

-153 DLVQVEAAA
+153 DLVQVEVAA

-200 AGEMLSAWQL
+200 AGEMLSGWQL

-334 EQQTELVK
+334 DQQTKLVK

-382 QATQGSLASPFKGEG
+382 QATQSSLASPFKGEG

-409 QTPLSLLK
+409 QTPLSLLEAN
-417 PDDPLTPAYS
+417 DPLTPAYS

-445 NAFDASFNRLI
+445 NAFDASLNRLI

-488 TALALAGA
+488 TALALAGV

-555 CKPLGGGTGDKPK
+555 CKPLGGGTGDKLK
-568 PRRSSTKPRRSS
+568 PRRSSI
-580 TKPRVRR
+580 KPRVRR
-587 EQTGRGG
+587 ERTGRGG
-594 KSPRTVPP
+594 KSSRTVTP
-602 RPLRISAPPASP
+602 RPPRISAPLASP
-614 ARPVLPRLSGTS
+614 ARPVLPRMSGTS
-626 WPASMTAFAGSSAV
+626 WPASMTAFAGSSAA

-650 SYAKT
+650 SYAKA

-674 MVTGAMKGDTRAVV
+674 MVTGVMKGDTRAVV

-730 IGESLG
+730 IGDALG
-736 DKLGTQVDR
+736 HKLGTQVDR

-758 TSAISTIPGALATP
+758 TSAISTIPGSPATT
-772 AANQPVTFN
+772 AASQPVTFN
-781 STININGQDQA
+781 STININGQDQT

>member
-10 YAAQTGGAGS
+10 YAAQTAGAGS
-20 GLLAGGSATDSLI
+20 GLSAGGSATDSLI

-56 QVKLGAV
+56 QIKLGAV

-102 PAYLQSAMALETAMA
+102 AAYLQSDMALETAMA

-125 GGDLD
+125 TGDLD
-130 TLSKANLELAT
+130 TMSKANLKLAT

-153 DLVQVEAAA
+153 DLVQVEVAA
-162 GRSGIGAGLKGA
+162 GRSGIGAGLKGS

-200 AGEMLSAWQL
+200 AGEMLSAWQV

-254 VGILPEQ
+254 AGILPEQ

-275 KAGAGAAVKSI
+275 KAGAGASVKSI
-286 SAALGKGTQGSA
+286 SAALAKGPQGSA

-320 NLVKAL
+320 SLVKAL

-334 EQQTELVK
+334 EQQAALIK
-342 TLFGGDD
+342 TLFSGDD

-369 PAKLEGTSTLVPS
+369 PTKLEGTSSLVSS
-382 QATQGSLASPFKGEG
+382 QAIQSSHPSPFKGEG
-397 GVRQWMGKPGEA
+397 GVLQWMGKPGEA

-417 PDDPLTPAYS
+417 PNDPLTPAYS

-445 NAFDASFNRLI
+445 NAFDASLNRLI

-488 TALALAGA
+488 TALALAGV

-520 VASKLPLGLGGLIAD
+520 VASKLPFGLGGLIAD

-540 AKKTSAGNGAGHDCC
+540 AKKTSVGNGAGHDCC
-555 CKPLGGGTGDKPK
+555 CKPLGGGTGGRLK
-568 PRRSSTKPRRSS
+568 PRRSSI
-580 TKPRVRR
+580 KPRVRR
-587 EQTGRGG
+587 EQTGQGA
-594 KSPRTVPP
+594 KSPRTVTP
-602 RPLRISAPPASP
+602 RPPRISAPPAP
-614 ARPVLPRLSGTS
+614 PVLPRMSGTY
-626 WPASMTAFAGSSAV
+626 WPGTMTAFAGSSAV
-640 SPAPAASLSG
+640 SPAPAAPLSG
-650 SYAKT
+650 SYARA

-660 KRAPPLRLLSAGYE
+660 RRAPPLRLLSAGYE
-674 MVTGAMKGDTRAVV
+674 MVNGVMSGDKRAVV
-688 SSGASLAGSSAGAA
+688 SSGASLAGSSVGAA

-715 GTAIGGWLGSMAGGA
+715 GTMVGGWLGSMAGGA

-758 TSAISTIPGALATP
+758 TSATSTIPAALAST
-772 AANQPVTFN
+772 AASQPVTFN
-781 STININGQDQA
+781 STIHINGQDQG

-805 MGQLGQIMPTNPL
+805 MSQLGQIMPTNPL

>member
-10 YAAQTGGAGS
+10 YAAQTAGAGS
-20 GLLAGGSATDSLI
+20 GLSAGGSATDSLV

-56 QVKLGAV
+56 QIKLGAV

-73 FKVPMVTAA
+73 FKVPVVTAA

-102 PAYLQSAMALETAMA
+102 PAYLQSDMALETAMA
-117 QIKQVQGL
+117 QLKQVQGL
-125 GGDLD
+125 SGDLG
-130 TLSKANLELAT
+130 TLSKANLKLAT
-141 DKRVAGSGATVV
+141 DKRVSGSGATVV
-153 DLVQVEAAA
+153 DLVQVEVAA

-182 FAQDAAV
+182 FALDAAV

-200 AGEMLSAWQL
+200 AGEMLSAWQV
-210 SMKLDRTQGQLLA
+210 SMRLDHTQGQLLA
-223 DATQHLGNSGLNA
+223 DATQHLGNSGLNT

-254 VGILPEQ
+254 AGILPEQ

-275 KAGAGAAVKSI
+275 KAGAGASVKSI
-286 SAALGKGTQGSA
+286 SAALAKGPQGSA

-334 EQQTELVK
+334 EQQAALIK
-342 TLFGGDD
+342 TLFSGDD

-369 PAKLEGTSTLVPS
+369 PAKLEGTSSLVSS
-382 QATQGSLASPFKGEG
+382 QETQSSLASPFKGEG
-397 GVRQWMGKPGEA
+397 GVLQWMGKPGEA

-417 PDDPLTPAYS
+417 PNDPLTPAYS

-445 NAFDASFNRLI
+445 NAFDASLNRLI

-488 TALALAGA
+488 TALALAGV

-520 VASKLPLGLGGLIAD
+520 VASKLPFGLGGLIAD

-555 CKPLGGGTGDKPK
+555 CKPLGGGTGDRLK
-568 PRRSSTKPRRSS
+568 PRRSSI
-580 TKPRVRR
+580 KPRVRR
-587 EQTGRGG
+587 EQTGQGA
-594 KSPRTVPP
+594 KSPRTVTPRPP
-602 RPLRISAPPASP
+602 RISTPPAP
-614 ARPVLPRLSGTS
+614 PVLPRMSGS
-626 WPASMTAFAGSSAV
+626 YWPGTMTAFAGSSVV
-640 SPAPAASLSG
+640 SSAPAAPLSG
-650 SYAKT
+650 SYARA

-660 KRAPPLRLLSAGYE
+660 RRAPPLRLLSAGYE
-674 MVTGAMKGDTRAVV
+674 MVNGVMSGDKRAVV
-688 SSGASLAGSSAGAA
+688 SSGASLAGSSVGAA

-715 GTAIGGWLGSMAGGA
+715 GTMVGGWLGSMAGGA

-758 TSAISTIPGALATP
+758 TSPTSTNP
-772 AANQPVTFN
+772 AAIASTAVSQPVTFN
-781 STININGQDQA
+781 STIHINGQDQG

-805 MGQLGQIMPTNPL
+805 ISQLGQIMPTNPL

>member
-20 GLLAGGSATDSLI
+20 DLSAGGSATDSLI
-33 KPLSELKEALLTA
+33 KPLSELKEALRTA

-56 QVKLGAV
+56 QIKLGAV

-73 FKVPMVTAA
+73 FKVPVVTAA

-93 KAEIEQRSP
+93 KAEIEQSSP
-102 PAYLQSAMALETAMA
+102 PAYLQSDMALETAMA
-117 QIKQVQGL
+117 QLKQVQGL
-125 GGDLD
+125 SGDLD
-130 TLSKANLELAT
+130 TLSKANLKLAT

-153 DLVQVEAAA
+153 DLVQVEVAA

-200 AGEMLSAWQL
+200 AGEMLSAWQV

-254 VGILPEQ
+254 AGILPEQ

-320 NLVKAL
+320 NIVKAL

-334 EQQTELVK
+334 EQQAALIK
-342 TLFGGDD
+342 TLFSGDD
-349 GVRKLLAKPEDLQK
+349 GVRKLLAKPEDLQT

-369 PAKLEGTSTLVPS
+369 PAKLEGTSTLVSS
-382 QATQGSLASPFKGEG
+382 QATQSSLASPFKGEG

-417 PDDPLTPAYS
+417 PNDSLTPAYS

-445 NAFDASFNRLI
+445 NAFDASLNRLI

-488 TALALAGA
+488 TALALAGV
-496 GLSAIVVAV
+496 GLSAIVVSV

-540 AKKTSAGNGAGHDCC
+540 AKKASTGNGAGHDCCC
-555 CKPLGGGTGDKPK
+555 CKPLGGGTGDKLK
-568 PRRSSTKPRRSS
+568 PRRSSIT
-580 TKPRVRR
+580 PRVRGV
-587 EQTGRGG
+587 QTGRGLN
-594 KSPRTVPP
+594 PRTVTP
-602 RPLRISAPPASP
+602 RPPRISAPPV
-614 ARPVLPRLSGTS
+614 RPVLPRMSATS
-626 WPASMTAFAGSSAV
+626 WPGSMTAFAGSSAV
-640 SPAPAASLSG
+640 SSAPAAPLSG
-650 SYAKT
+650 SYARA

-660 KRAPPLRLLSAGYE
+660 RRAPPLRLLSAGYE
-674 MVTGAMKGDTRAVV
+674 MVTGVMKGDKRAVV
-688 SSGASLAGSSAGAA
+688 SSGASLAGSSSGAA

-715 GTAIGGWLGSMAGGA
+715 GTLVGGWLGSMAGGA

-745 LGSPAQVSKDLIA
+745 LGSPAQVSKELIA
-758 TSAISTIPGALATP
+758 TSTSSAIPVTP
-772 AANQPVTFN
+772 ATATASQPVTLN
-781 STININGQDQA
+781 STININGQDQG
-792 SAQALANL
+792 SAQALADL

-805 MGQLGQIMPTNPL
+805 MSQLGQIMPTNPL

>member
-10 YAAQTGGAGS
+10 YAAQTAGAGS
-20 GLLAGGSATDSLI
+20 GLSAGGSATDSLV

-56 QVKLGAV
+56 QIKLGAV

-73 FKVPMVTAA
+73 FKVPVVTAA

-102 PAYLQSAMALETAMA
+102 PAYLQSDMALETAMA
-117 QIKQVQGL
+117 QLRQVQGL
-125 GGDLD
+125 SGDLG
-130 TLSKANLELAT
+130 TLSKANLKLAT
-141 DKRVAGSGATVV
+141 DKRVSGSGATVV
-153 DLVQVEAAA
+153 DLVQVEVAA

-182 FAQDAAV
+182 FALDAAV

-200 AGEMLSAWQL
+200 AGEMLSAWQV
-210 SMKLDRTQGQLLA
+210 SMRLDQTQGQLLA
-223 DATQHLGNSGLNA
+223 DATQHLGNSGLNT

-254 VGILPEQ
+254 AGILPEQ

-275 KAGAGAAVKSI
+275 KAGAGASVKSI
-286 SAALGKGTQGSA
+286 SAALAKGPQGSA

-334 EQQTELVK
+334 EQQAALIK
-342 TLFGGDD
+342 TLFSGDD

-369 PAKLEGTSTLVPS
+369 PAKLEGTSSLVSS
-382 QATQGSLASPFKGEG
+382 QATQSSLASPFKGEG
-397 GVRQWMGKPGEA
+397 GVLQWMGKPGEA

-417 PDDPLTPAYS
+417 PNDPLTPAYS

-432 SAEPAGKDPQRSW
+432 SAEPVGKDPQRSW
-445 NAFDASFNRLI
+445 NAFDASLNRLI

-488 TALALAGA
+488 TALALAGV

-520 VASKLPLGLGGLIAD
+520 VASKLPFGLGGLIAD

-555 CKPLGGGTGDKPK
+555 CKPLGGGTGDRLK
-568 PRRSSTKPRRSS
+568 PRRSSI
-580 TKPRVRR
+580 KPRVRR
-587 EQTGRGG
+587 EQTGQGA
-594 KSPRTVPP
+594 KSPRTVTP
-602 RPLRISAPPASP
+602 RPPRISAPPAP
-614 ARPVLPRLSGTS
+614 PVLPRMSGS
-626 WPASMTAFAGSSAV
+626 YWPGTMTAFAGSSAV
-640 SPAPAASLSG
+640 SSAPAAPLSG
-650 SYAKT
+650 SYARA

-660 KRAPPLRLLSAGYE
+660 RRAPPLRLLSAGYE
-674 MVTGAMKGDTRAVV
+674 MVNGVMSGDKRAVV
-688 SSGASLAGSSAGAA
+688 SSGASLAGSSVGAA

-715 GTAIGGWLGSMAGGA
+715 GTMVGGWLGSMAGGA

-758 TSAISTIPGALATP
+758 TSATSMNPAALAST
-772 AANQPVTFN
+772 AASQPVTFN
-781 STININGQDQA
+781 STIHINGQDQG

-805 MGQLGQIMPTNPL
+805 MSQLGQIMPTNPL

>member
-20 GLLAGGSATDSLI
+20 GLSAGGSATDSLI

-56 QVKLGAV
+56 QIKLGAV

-73 FKVPMVTAA
+73 FKVPVVTAA

-102 PAYLQSAMALETAMA
+102 PAYLQSDMALKTAMA
-117 QIKQVQGL
+117 QLKQVQGL
-125 GGDLD
+125 SGDLD
-130 TLSKANLELAT
+130 TLSKANLKLAT
-141 DKRVAGSGATVV
+141 DKRVAGTGATVV
-153 DLVQVEAAA
+153 DLVQVEVAA
-162 GRSGIGAGLKGA
+162 GRSGIGAGLKGT

-182 FAQDAAV
+182 FARDAAV

-200 AGEMLSAWQL
+200 AGEMLSGWQV
-210 SMKLDRTQGQLLA
+210 SMKLNRTQGQLLA
-223 DATQHLGNSGLNA
+223 DATQRLGNSGLNA

-254 VGILPEQ
+254 AGILPEQ

-306 LGLDPGKLTENVPD
+306 LGLDPGKLTESVPD

-334 EQQTELVK
+334 EQQVALIK
-342 TLFGGDD
+342 TLFSGDD

-363 AFSLVA
+363 AFSLIA
-369 PAKLEGTSTLVPS
+369 PTTLQGTSTLVSS
-382 QATQGSLASPFKGEG
+382 QAAQSSLASSFAGEG

-409 QTPLSLLK
+409 KTPISLLK

-445 NAFDASFNRLI
+445 NAFDASLNRLI

-520 VASKLPLGLGGLIAD
+520 VASKLPFGLGGLIAD

-540 AKKTSAGNGAGHDCC
+540 AKQTSAGNGAGHDCC
-555 CKPLGGGTGDKPK
+555 CCKPLGGRTGNKLK
-568 PRRSSTKPRRSS
+568 PRQSSIRA
-580 TKPRVRR
+580 RVRGV
-587 EQTGRGG
+587 QTGRDV
-594 KSPRTVPP
+594 KSPRAVTPRPP
-602 RPLRISAPPASP
+602 RINAPP
-614 ARPVLPRLSGTS
+614 ARPVLPRMSSTYWPGT
-626 WPASMTAFAGSSAV
+626 MTAFAGSSAV
-640 SPAPAASLSG
+640 SSAPAAPLSG
-650 SYAKT
+650 SYARA

-660 KRAPPLRLLSAGYE
+660 RRAPPLRLLSAGYE
-674 MVTGAMKGDTRAVV
+674 MVTGVMNGDKRAVV

-715 GTAIGGWLGSMAGGA
+715 GTMVGGWLGSMAGGA
-730 IGESLG
+730 IGDSLG
-736 DKLGTQVDR
+736 DKLGKQVDR

-758 TSAISTIPGALATP
+758 TSTIPAALATT
-772 AANQPVTFN
+772 AASQPVTFN
-781 STININGQDQA
+781 STIHINGQDQG

-805 MGQLGQIMPTNPL
+805 MNQLGQIMPTNPL

>member
-10 YAAQTGGAGS
+10 YAAQTAGAGS
-20 GLLAGGSATDSLI
+20 GLSAGGSATDSLV

-56 QVKLGAV
+56 QIKLGAV

-73 FKVPMVTAA
+73 FKVPVVTAA

-102 PAYLQSAMALETAMA
+102 PAYLQSDMALETAMA
-117 QIKQVQGL
+117 QLKQVQGL
-125 GGDLD
+125 SGDLG
-130 TLSKANLELAT
+130 TLSKANLKLAT
-141 DKRVAGSGATVV
+141 DKRVSGSGATVV
-153 DLVQVEAAA
+153 DLVQVEVAA

-182 FAQDAAV
+182 FALDAAV

-200 AGEMLSAWQL
+200 AGEMLSAWQV
-210 SMKLDRTQGQLLA
+210 SMRLDQTQGQLLA
-223 DATQHLGNSGLNA
+223 DATQHLGNSGLNT

-254 VGILPEQ
+254 AGILPEQ

-275 KAGAGAAVKSI
+275 KAGAGASVKSI
-286 SAALGKGTQGSA
+286 SAALAKGPQGSA
-298 AEQSAWKA
+298 AEQSAWKV

-334 EQQTELVK
+334 EQQAALIK
-342 TLFGGDD
+342 TLFSGDD

-369 PAKLEGTSTLVPS
+369 PAKLEGTSSLVSS
-382 QATQGSLASPFKGEG
+382 QATQSSLASPFKGEG
-397 GVRQWMGKPGEA
+397 GVLQWMGKPGEA

-417 PDDPLTPAYS
+417 PNDPLTPAYS

-432 SAEPAGKDPQRSW
+432 SAEPVGKDPQRSW
-445 NAFDASFNRLI
+445 NAFDASLNRLI

-488 TALALAGA
+488 TALALAGV

-520 VASKLPLGLGGLIAD
+520 VASKLPFGLGGLIAD

-555 CKPLGGGTGDKPK
+555 CKPLGGGTGGRLK
-568 PRRSSTKPRRSS
+568 PRRSSI
-580 TKPRVRR
+580 KPRVRR
-587 EQTGRGG
+587 EQTGQGA
-594 KSPRTVPP
+594 KSPRTVTP
-602 RPLRISAPPASP
+602 RPPRISAPPAP
-614 ARPVLPRLSGTS
+614 PVLPRMSGS
-626 WPASMTAFAGSSAV
+626 YWPGTMTAFAGSSAV
-640 SPAPAASLSG
+640 SSAPAAPLSG
-650 SYAKT
+650 SYARA

-660 KRAPPLRLLSAGYE
+660 RRAPPLRLLSAGYE
-674 MVTGAMKGDTRAVV
+674 MVNGVMSGDKRAVV
-688 SSGASLAGSSAGAA
+688 SSGASLAGSSVGAA

-715 GTAIGGWLGSMAGGA
+715 GTMVGGWLGSMAGGA

-758 TSAISTIPGALATP
+758 TSATSTNPAALAST
-772 AANQPVTFN
+772 AASQPVTFN
-781 STININGQDQA
+781 STIHINGQDQG

-805 MGQLGQIMPTNPL
+805 MSQLGQIMPTNPL

>member
-10 YAAQTGGAGS
+10 YAAQTAGAGS
-20 GLLAGGSATDSLI
+20 GLSAGGSATDSLV

-56 QVKLGAV
+56 QIKLGAV

-73 FKVPMVTAA
+73 FKVPVVTAA

-102 PAYLQSAMALETAMA
+102 PAYLQSDMALETAMA
-117 QIKQVQGL
+117 QLRQVQGL
-125 GGDLD
+125 SGDLG
-130 TLSKANLELAT
+130 TLSKANLKLAT
-141 DKRVAGSGATVV
+141 DKRVSGSGATVV
-153 DLVQVEAAA
+153 DLVQVEVAA

-182 FAQDAAV
+182 FALDAAV

-200 AGEMLSAWQL
+200 AGEMLSAWQV
-210 SMKLDRTQGQLLA
+210 SMRLDQTQGQLLA
-223 DATQHLGNSGLNA
+223 DATQHLGNSGLNT

-254 VGILPEQ
+254 AGILPEQ

-275 KAGAGAAVKSI
+275 KAGAGASVKSI
-286 SAALGKGTQGSA
+286 SAALAKGPQGSA

-334 EQQTELVK
+334 EQQAALIK
-342 TLFGGDD
+342 TLFSGDD

-369 PAKLEGTSTLVPS
+369 PAKLEGTSSLVSS
-382 QATQGSLASPFKGEG
+382 QATQSSLASPFKGEG
-397 GVRQWMGKPGEA
+397 GVLQWMGKPGEA

-417 PDDPLTPAYS
+417 PNDPLTPAYS

-445 NAFDASFNRLI
+445 NAFDASLNRLI

-488 TALALAGA
+488 TALALAGV

-520 VASKLPLGLGGLIAD
+520 VASKLPFGLGGLIAD

-555 CKPLGGGTGDKPK
+555 CKPLGGGTGGRLK
-568 PRRSSTKPRRSS
+568 PRRSSI
-580 TKPRVRR
+580 KPRVRR
-587 EQTGRGG
+587 EQTGQGA
-594 KSPRTVPP
+594 KSPRTVTP
-602 RPLRISAPPASP
+602 RPPRISAPPAP
-614 ARPVLPRLSGTS
+614 PVLPRMSGS
-626 WPASMTAFAGSSAV
+626 YWPGTMTAFAGSSAV
-640 SPAPAASLSG
+640 SSAPAAPLSG
-650 SYAKT
+650 SYARA

-660 KRAPPLRLLSAGYE
+660 RRAPPLRLLSAGYE
-674 MVTGAMKGDTRAVV
+674 MVNGVMSGDKRAVV
-688 SSGASLAGSSAGAA
+688 SSGASLAGSSVGAA

-715 GTAIGGWLGSMAGGA
+715 GTMVGGWLGSMAGGA

-758 TSAISTIPGALATP
+758 TSATSMNPAALAST
-772 AANQPVTFN
+772 AASQPVTFN
-781 STININGQDQA
+781 STIHINGQDQG

-805 MGQLGQIMPTNPL
+805 MSQLGQIMPTNPL

>member
-10 YAAQTGGAGS
+10 YAAQDGGAGS
-20 GLLAGGSATDSLI
+20 GFSAGGSATDSLI

-56 QVKLGAV
+56 QIKLGAV

-73 FKVPMVTAA
+73 FKVPVVTAA

-102 PAYLQSAMALETAMA
+102 PAYLQSDMALKTTMA
-117 QIKQVQGL
+117 QLRQVQGL
-125 GGDLD
+125 SGDLD
-130 TLSKANLELAT
+130 TLSKGNLKLAS

-153 DLVQVEAAA
+153 DLVQVEVAA

-174 DKEQVLLD
+174 DKEQALLD

-200 AGEMLSAWQL
+200 AGEMLSAWQV

-236 TAADIGSV
+236 TAADIGLV

-254 VGILPEQ
+254 AGILPEQ

-286 SAALGKGTQGSA
+286 SAALGKGSQGSA

-334 EQQTELVK
+334 EQQTALIK
-342 TLFGGDD
+342 TLFSGDD

-369 PAKLEGTSTLVPS
+369 PAKLEGTSTLVSS
-382 QATQGSLASPFKGEG
+382 QATQSSLASPYKGEG

-417 PDDPLTPAYS
+417 PNDPLTPAYS

-445 NAFDASFNRLI
+445 NAFDASLNRLI

-483 HPKTS
+483 YPKTS
-488 TALALAGA
+488 TALAVAGA

-520 VASKLPLGLGGLIAD
+520 VASKLPFGLGGLIAD

-540 AKKTSAGNGAGHDCC
+540 AKKTSAGNGVGHDCC
-555 CKPLGGGTGDKPK
+555 CCQPLGGGTGGKLK
-568 PRRSSTKPRRSS
+568 PRRASIT
-580 TKPRVRR
+580 PRV
-587 EQTGRGG
+587 GRGAVG
-594 KSPRTVPP
+594 GVPP
-602 RPLRISAPPASP
+602 RAPRIIAPSAPLAPPTRS
-614 ARPVLPRLSGTS
+614 VGTY
-626 WPASMTAFAGSSAV
+626 WPGTMTAFAGSSAV
-640 SPAPAASLSG
+640 SSAPAAPLSG
-650 SYAKT
+650 SYARA

-660 KRAPPLRLLSAGYE
+660 RRAPPLRLLSAGYE
-674 MVTGAMKGDTRAVV
+674 MVTGVMKGDKRAVV

-709 LILPGV
+709 LILPGL
-715 GTAIGGWLGSMAGGA
+715 GTMVGGWLGSMAGGV

-736 DKLGTQVDR
+736 EKLGTQVDR

-758 TSAISTIPGALATP
+758 TSATSTISAAP
-772 AANQPVTFN
+772 AATAASQPVTLN
-781 STININGQDQA
+781 STININGQDQG

-805 MGQLGQIMPTNPL
+805 MSQLGQIMPTNPL
-818 ATRRDAALTDGVA
+818 ATRRDAALTDGVV

>member
-10 YAAQTGGAGS
+10 YAAQTAGAGS
-20 GLLAGGSATDSLI
+20 GLSAGGSATDSLV

-56 QVKLGAV
+56 QIKLGAV

-73 FKVPMVTAA
+73 FKVPVVTAA

-102 PAYLQSAMALETAMA
+102 PAYLQSDMALETAMA
-117 QIKQVQGL
+117 QLRQVQGL
-125 GGDLD
+125 SGDLG
-130 TLSKANLELAT
+130 TLSKANLKLAT
-141 DKRVAGSGATVV
+141 DKRVSGSGATVV
-153 DLVQVEAAA
+153 DLVQVEVAA

-182 FAQDAAV
+182 FALDAAV

-200 AGEMLSAWQL
+200 AGEMLSAWQV
-210 SMKLDRTQGQLLA
+210 SMRLDQTQGQLLA
-223 DATQHLGNSGLNA
+223 DATQHLGNSGLNT

-254 VGILPEQ
+254 AGILPEQ

-275 KAGAGAAVKSI
+275 KAGAGASVKSI
-286 SAALGKGTQGSA
+286 SAALAKGPQGSA

-334 EQQTELVK
+334 EQQAALIK
-342 TLFGGDD
+342 TLFSGDD

-363 AFSLVA
+363 AFSLIA
-369 PAKLEGTSTLVPS
+369 PAKLEGTSSLVSS
-382 QATQGSLASPFKGEG
+382 QATQSSLASPFKGEG
-397 GVRQWMGKPGEA
+397 GVLQWMGKPGEA

-417 PDDPLTPAYS
+417 PNVPLTPAYS

-445 NAFDASFNRLI
+445 NAFDASLNRLI

-488 TALALAGA
+488 TALALAGV

-520 VASKLPLGLGGLIAD
+520 VASKLPFGLGGLIAD

-555 CKPLGGGTGDKPK
+555 CKPLGGGTGGRLK
-568 PRRSSTKPRRSS
+568 PRRSSI
-580 TKPRVRR
+580 KPRVRR
-587 EQTGRGG
+587 EQTGQGA
-594 KSPRTVPP
+594 KSPRTVTPRPP
-602 RPLRISAPPASP
+602 RISVPPAP
-614 ARPVLPRLSGTS
+614 PVLPRMSGTY
-626 WPASMTAFAGSSAV
+626 WPGTMTAFAGSSAV
-640 SPAPAASLSG
+640 SSAPAAPLSG
-650 SYAKT
+650 SSARA

-660 KRAPPLRLLSAGYE
+660 RRAPPLRLLSAGYE
-674 MVTGAMKGDTRAVV
+674 MVNGVMSGDKRAVV
-688 SSGASLAGSSAGAA
+688 SSGASLAGSSVGAA

-715 GTAIGGWLGSMAGGA
+715 GTMVGGWLGSMAGGA

-736 DKLGTQVDR
+736 DKRGPQVDR

-758 TSAISTIPGALATP
+758 TSATATNPAALAST
-772 AANQPVTFN
+772 AASQPVTFN
-781 STININGQDQA
+781 STIHINGQDQG

-805 MGQLGQIMPTNPL
+805 MSQLVQIMPTNPL

>member
-10 YAAQTGGAGS
+10 YAAQTAGAGS
-20 GLLAGGSATDSLI
+20 GLSAGGSATDSLI

-46 SLDIR
+46 SVDIR

-56 QVKLGAV
+56 QIKLGAV

-73 FKVPMVTAA
+73 FKVPVVTAA

-102 PAYLQSAMALETAMA
+102 PAYLQSDMALKAAMA
-117 QIKQVQGL
+117 QLRQVQGL
-125 GGDLD
+125 SGDLD
-130 TLSKANLELAT
+130 TLSKANLKLAT

-153 DLVQVEAAA
+153 DLVQVEVAA

-182 FAQDAAV
+182 FARDAAV

-200 AGEMLSAWQL
+200 AGEMLSAWQI

-254 VGILPEQ
+254 AGILPEQ

-275 KAGAGAAVKSI
+275 KTGAGAAVKSI

-306 LGLDPGKLTENVPD
+306 LGLDPGKLTESVPD

-334 EQQTELVK
+334 EQQAALIK
-342 TLFGGDD
+342 TLFSGDD

-363 AFSLVA
+363 AFSLIA
-369 PAKLEGTSTLVPS
+369 PTILQGTSTFVSS
-382 QATQGSLASPFKGEG
+382 QAAQGSLASSFAGEA

-417 PDDPLTPAYS
+417 PDDSLTPAYS
-427 GAIER
+427 GTIER

-445 NAFDASFNRLI
+445 NAFDASLNRLI

-520 VASKLPLGLGGLIAD
+520 VASKLPFGLGGLIAD

-540 AKKTSAGNGAGHDCC
+540 AKKMSVGNGAGHDCC
-555 CKPLGGGTGDKPK
+555 CCKPLGGGAGDKLQ
-568 PRRSSTKPRRSS
+568 PRWSRIGPQVTRGR
-580 TKPRVRR
+580 
-587 EQTGRGG
+587 TGGG
-594 KSPRTVPP
+594 VKSPRAVTP
-602 RPLRISAPPASP
+602 RPPLISAPPAPP
-614 ARPVLPRLSGTS
+614 ARPVFPLMSGT
-626 WPASMTAFAGSSAV
+626 PMPGTMTAFAGSSAV
-640 SPAPAASLSG
+640 RSAPAAPLSG
-650 SYAKT
+650 SYARA

-660 KRAPPLRLLSAGYE
+660 RRAPPLRLLSAGYE
-674 MVTGAMKGDTRAVV
+674 MVTGVMKGDKRAVV

-709 LILPGV
+709 LILPGL
-715 GTAIGGWLGSMAGGA
+715 GTMVGGWLGSMAGGA

-758 TSAISTIPGALATP
+758 TSATSTIPATP
-772 AANQPVTFN
+772 ATATASQPVTFN
-781 STININGQDQA
+781 STININGQDQG

-805 MGQLGQIMPTNPL
+805 MSQLGQIMPTNTL

>member
-10 YAAQTGGAGS
+10 YAAQTAGAGS
-20 GLLAGGSATDSLI
+20 GLSAGGSATDSLI

-56 QVKLGAV
+56 QIKLGAV

-102 PAYLQSAMALETAMA
+102 PAYLQSDMALETAMA

-125 GGDLD
+125 TGDLD
-130 TLSKANLELAT
+130 TLSKANLKLAT

-153 DLVQVEAAA
+153 DLVQVEVAA

-200 AGEMLSAWQL
+200 AGEMLSAWQV

-254 VGILPEQ
+254 AGILPEQ

-275 KAGAGAAVKSI
+275 KAGAGASVKSI
-286 SAALGKGTQGSA
+286 SAALAKGPQGSA

-320 NLVKAL
+320 NLSKAL

-334 EQQTELVK
+334 EQQAALIK
-342 TLFGGDD
+342 TLFSGDD
-349 GVRKLLAKPEDLQK
+349 GVRKLLAKPEDLQT

-382 QATQGSLASPFKGEG
+382 QATQSSLASPFKGEG
-397 GVRQWMGKPGEA
+397 GVLQWMGKPGEA

-417 PDDPLTPAYS
+417 PNDPLTPAYS

-445 NAFDASFNRLI
+445 NAFDASLNRLI

-488 TALALAGA
+488 TALALAGV

-520 VASKLPLGLGGLIAD
+520 VASKLPFGLGGLIAD

-555 CKPLGGGTGDKPK
+555 CKPLGGATGGRLK
-568 PRRSSTKPRRSS
+568 PRRSSI
-580 TKPRVRR
+580 KPRVRR
-587 EQTGRGG
+587 EQTGQDA
-594 KSPRTVPP
+594 KSPRTVTP
-602 RPLRISAPPASP
+602 RLPRISAPPAP
-614 ARPVLPRLSGTS
+614 PVLPRMSGTY
-626 WPASMTAFAGSSAV
+626 WPGTMTAFAGSSAV
-640 SPAPAASLSG
+640 SPAPAAPLSG
-650 SYAKT
+650 SYARA

-660 KRAPPLRLLSAGYE
+660 RRAPPLRLLSAGYE
-674 MVTGAMKGDTRAVV
+674 MVNGVMSGDKRAVV
-688 SSGASLAGSSAGAA
+688 SSGASLAGSSVGAA

-715 GTAIGGWLGSMAGGA
+715 GTMVGGWLGSMAGGA

-758 TSAISTIPGALATP
+758 TSATSTIPAALAS
-772 AANQPVTFN
+772 AAASQPVTFN
-781 STININGQDQA
+781 STIHINGQDQG

-805 MGQLGQIMPTNPL
+805 MSQLGQIMPTNPL

>member
-1 MADTSFSLM
+1 MADISFSLM

-20 GLLAGGSATDSLI
+20 GLSAGGSATDSLI

-56 QVKLGAV
+56 QIKLGAV

-153 DLVQVEAAA
+153 DLVQVEVAA

-382 QATQGSLASPFKGEG
+382 QATQGSLASPFNGEG

-445 NAFDASFNRLI
+445 NAFDASLNRLI

-488 TALALAGA
+488 TALALAGV

-540 AKKTSAGNGAGHDCC
+540 ARKTSAGNSAGHDCC
-555 CKPLGGGTGDKPK
+555 CKPLGGGTGDKL
-568 PRRSSTKPRRSS
+568 KPRRSS

-614 ARPVLPRLSGTS
+614 ARPVLPRLSATS

-650 SYAKT
+650 SYAKA

-674 MVTGAMKGDTRAVV
+674 MVTGVMKGDTRTVV
-688 SSGASLAGSSAGAA
+688 SSGASFAGSSAGAA

-781 STININGQDQA
+781 STININGQDQT
-792 SAQALANL
+792 SAQTLANL

-805 MGQLGQIMPTNPL
+805 MGQLGQIMPTNSL

>member
-20 GLLAGGSATDSLI
+20 GLSVGGSATDSLI

-56 QVKLGAV
+56 QIKLGAV

-102 PAYLQSAMALETAMA
+102 PAYLQSDMALETAMV

-125 GGDLD
+125 SGDLD
-130 TLSKANLELAT
+130 TLSKANLKLAT

-153 DLVQVEAAA
+153 DLVQVEVAA

-200 AGEMLSAWQL
+200 AGEMLSAWQV

-223 DATQHLGNSGLNA
+223 DATQHLGSSGLNA

-382 QATQGSLASPFKGEG
+382 QATQSSVASPFKGEG

-417 PDDPLTPAYS
+417 PNDPLTPAYS

-445 NAFDASFNRLI
+445 NAFDASLTRLI

-488 TALALAGA
+488 TALALAGV

-555 CKPLGGGTGDKPK
+555 CKPLGGGTGDKL
-568 PRRSSTKPRRSS
+568 KPRRSS

-594 KSPRTVPP
+594 KSRRTVTP
-602 RPLRISAPPASP
+602 RPPRISAPPASP
-614 ARPVLPRLSGTS
+614 ARPVLPRMSGTS
-626 WPASMTAFAGSSAV
+626 WPASMTAFAGASAV
-640 SPAPAASLSG
+640 SPARAASLSG
-650 SYAKT
+650 SYARA

-674 MVTGAMKGDTRAVV
+674 MVTGVMKGDKRAVV

-702 VGAALGT
+702 IGAALGT

-730 IGESLG
+730 IGDSLG

-758 TSAISTIPGALATP
+758 TSTISTIPGAPGTT
-772 AANQPVTFN
+772 AASQPVTFN
-781 STININGQDQA
+781 STININGQDQT

>member
-10 YAAQTGGAGS
+10 YAAQDGGAGS
-20 GLLAGGSATDSLI
+20 GLSAGGSATDSLI

-56 QVKLGAV
+56 QIKLGAV

-73 FKVPMVTAA
+73 FKVPVVTAA

-102 PAYLQSAMALETAMA
+102 PAYLQSDMALKTAMA
-117 QIKQVQGL
+117 QLRQVQGL
-125 GGDLD
+125 SGDLD
-130 TLSKANLELAT
+130 MLSKANLKLAS

-153 DLVQVEAAA
+153 DLVQVEVAA

-174 DKEQVLLD
+174 DKEQALLE

-200 AGEMLSAWQL
+200 AGEMLSAWQV
-210 SMKLDRTQGQLLA
+210 SMKLDRAQGQLLA

-254 VGILPEQ
+254 AGILPEQ

-286 SAALGKGTQGSA
+286 SAALAKGTQGSA

-334 EQQTELVK
+334 EQQTALIK
-342 TLFGGDD
+342 TLFSGDD

-369 PAKLEGTSTLVPS
+369 PAKLEGTSTLVSS
-382 QATQGSLASPFKGEG
+382 QATHSSLASQLKGEG

-417 PDDPLTPAYS
+417 PNDPLTPAYS

-445 NAFDASFNRLI
+445 NAFDASLNRLV

-461 DATGTLDSLTNMT
+461 DAAGTLDSLTNMT

-483 HPKTS
+483 YPKTS
-488 TALALAGA
+488 TALAVAGA

-520 VASKLPLGLGGLIAD
+520 VASKLPFGLGGLIAD
-535 IEDPK
+535 LEDPK
-540 AKKTSAGNGAGHDCC
+540 AKDKSAGNGAGHDCC
-555 CKPLGGGTGDKPK
+555 CKPLGSGSGPANTLE
-568 PRRSSTKPRRSS
+568 PRSPGIRR
-580 TKPRVRR
+580 RARR
-587 EQTGRGG
+587 EPIGRGER
-594 KSPRTVPP
+594 SLRRVTPWPPRT
-602 RPLRISAPPASP
+602 SAPPAVP
-614 ARPVLPRLSGTS
+614 ARPVLPSMSGS
-626 WPASMTAFAGSSAV
+626 PWAGSMTAFSGSSAV
-640 SPAPAASLSG
+640 SAAPAAPLSG
-650 SYAKT
+650 AYARAGK
-655 GRLLA
+655 LLA

-674 MVTGAMKGDTRAVV
+674 MVTGVMKGDKRAVV

-709 LILPGV
+709 LILPGL
-715 GTAIGGWLGSMAGGA
+715 GTMVGGWLGSMAGGA
-730 IGESLG
+730 IGDSLG
-736 DKLGTQVDR
+736 DKLGKQVDR

-758 TSAISTIPGALATP
+758 TSATSMIPAALATT
-772 AANQPVTFN
+772 AASQPVTLN
-781 STININGQDQA
+781 STININGQDQG

-805 MGQLGQIMPTNPL
+805 MSQLGQIMPTNPL